1 LNPRLP
7 SQQGGQKT
15 TLTDYLL
22 PEDLLNA
29 SFASAN
35 LDTTGVQ
42 GSLINTLRLLECE
55 LTLAPAR

>member
-1 LNPRLP
+1 LNPQLP

-42 GSLINTLRLLECE
+42 ESLDKHLGT
-55 LTLAPAR
+55 A